1 MREEDEIDYRGNV
14 HQNQNYNNNNSKIAN
29 MNNQSNVMT
38 VREGRDTNSK
48 PIGQFV
54 NTSNNTNN
62 NNPNRTILDE
72 TTKNIPLITNDH

>member
-1 MREEDEIDYRGNV
+1 
-14 HQNQNYNNNNSKIAN
+14 

-38 VREGRDTNSK
+38 VREVRDK

-54 NTSNNTNN
+54 NVSNNTNN

>member
-1 MREEDEIDYRGNV
+1 
-14 HQNQNYNNNNSKIAN
+14 